1 MGERKEIKITTVEAK
16 RQMDIIAQLSQHI
29 KDKNLK
35 FCISTFGCQ
44 MNAHDSEKIQGMLK
58 QIGLVFSLLLVY
70 FEGILKQ
77 IKKLKQI

>member
-35 FCISTFGCQ
+35 FCISTFGWQ
-44 MNAHDSEKIQGMLK
+44 K
-58 QIGLVFSLLLVY
+58 VFANTKKETLY
-70 FEGILKQ
+70 
-77 IKKLKQI
+77 IKVSNK

>member
-35 FCISTFGCQ
+35 FCISTFGWPWVCV
-44 MNAHDSEKIQGMLK
+44 NTIKLHMLVTYK
-58 QIGLVFSLLLVY
+58 QSLEWLCKNIELSIRIVY
-70 FEGILKQ
+70 
-77 IKKLKQI
+77 IKDE

>member
-44 MNAHDSEKIQGMLK
+44 MNAHDS
-58 QIGLVFSLLLVY
+58 
-70 FEGILKQ
+70 
-77 IKKLKQI
+77 

>member
-35 FCISTFGCQ
+35 FCISTFGCGGVKAP
-44 MNAHDSEKIQGMLK
+44 MISSN
-58 QIGLVFSLLLVY
+58 Y
-70 FEGILKQ
+70 
-77 IKKLKQI
+77 